1 MSKLVTT
8 RVREHATR
16 LGLTHLA
23 EHLPEL
29 LHRADASKLG
39 YLEFLDLVTGEET
52 ATRDGRRFAHTL
64 KLAGLPHHKT
74 LDEFQF
80 SFQPDLDV
88 RKIRDLAT
96 LTFIETHSNVAL
108 LGPPGVGKT
117 HLACS
122 LAVAACQAGHSVYF
136 TSLDDMARKLRAAET
151 AGALP
156 RQLRTYL
163 RPTLLLVDEVGYL
176 PLDRVDANLVFQVIS
191 RRYEKASTI
200 ITSNKSFSE
209 WGQVFT
215 DEVLATAILDRF
227 LHHCE
232 VISINGPSWR
242 LKDKLTNPI
251 PPTAAAPCE
260 TDQQPEPTDT

>member
-29 LHRADASKLG
+29 LNRADTNKLG
-39 YLEFLDLVTGEET
+39 YLEFLDLVTGEEA
-52 ATRDGRRFAHTL
+52 ATRDGRRFTHTL

-74 LDEFQF
+74 LQEFQF

-88 RKIRDLAT
+88 RKVRDLAT
-96 LTFIETHSNVAL
+96 LAFIETHTNVAL

-136 TSLDDMARKLRAAET
+136 TSLDDMAPQATRR
-151 AGALP
+151 
-156 RQLRTYL
+156 RDRR
-163 RPTLLLVDEVGYL
+163 RPG
-176 PLDRVDANLVFQVIS
+176 
-191 RRYEKASTI
+191 
-200 ITSNKSFSE
+200 
-209 WGQVFT
+209 
-215 DEVLATAILDRF
+215 
-227 LHHCE
+227 
-232 VISINGPSWR
+232 
-242 LKDKLTNPI
+242 
-251 PPTAAAPCE
+251 PPTTHLPTTHPPAHRRGWLPGAGPRRRQPRLPGGITPIRE
-260 TDQQPEPTDT
+260 GIDHHHQQ